1 MAKDPIVHSLKNV
14 PLFEGLTQRELKLI
28 AQSGKEVTHSPG
40 RVIVEE
46 GSNGVGFHLILEGRA
61 KVSVR
66 GKDRSSLNPGDYFG
80 EISLIDRGPRMA
92 TVTATEPVRTLTLSS
107 WSFMPL
113 VERHPAIAK
122 KLLMGLCQRLR
133 ALDDSIK
140 H

>member
-1 MAKDPIVHSLKNV
+1 MAKTEVVRSLKNV
-14 PLFEGLTQRELKLI
+14 PLFEGLSMRELRLI
-28 AQSGKEVTHSPG
+28 AQAGKEVDHRSG

-46 GSNGVGFHLILEGRA
+46 GANGVGFHLILEGSA
-61 KVSVR
+61 NVIVR
-66 GKDRSSLNPGDYFG
+66 GKKKSTLGPGDYFG

-92 TVTATEPVRTLTLSS
+92 TVVADDPVRTLTLSS
-107 WSFMPL
+107 WTFMPL

-133 ALDDSIK
+133 NLDSSLQ

>member
-1 MAKDPIVHSLKNV
+1 MANNEVVRSLKNV
-14 PLFEGLTQRELKLI
+14 PLFEGLSLRELKLI
-28 AQSGKEVTHSPG
+28 AQAGKEVDHPSG

-46 GSNGVGFHLILEGRA
+46 GTNGVGFHLILEGSA
-61 KVSVR
+61 KVIVR
-66 GKDRSSLNPGDYFG
+66 GKKKSSLGPGDYFG

-92 TVTATEPVRTLTLSS
+92 TVVAEDPVRTLTLSS

-122 KLLMGLCQRLR
+122 KLLLGLCQRLR
-133 ALDDSIK
+133 NLDSSIQ

>member
-1 MAKDPIVHSLKNV
+1 MAKTEVVRSLKNV
-14 PLFEGLTQRELKLI
+14 PLFEGLSMRELKLI
-28 AQSGKEVTHSPG
+28 AQAGKEVKHPPG
-40 RVIVEE
+40 RVIVQE
-46 GSNGVGFHLILEGRA
+46 GTNGVGFHLILDGAA
-61 KVSVR
+61 KVTVR
-66 GKDRSSLNPGDYFG
+66 GKKKSGLGPGDYFG

-92 TVTATEPVRTLTLSS
+92 TVVAEDLVRTLTLSS

-133 ALDDSIK
+133 TLDDSLQ